1 MWDYSFAI
9 PSILI
14 LAILLI
20 NYFMLQRLPIRV
32 NKNFVSL
39 LLIETIVITS
49 DIFSSWACE
58 NYQDLPKFVVVSS
71 NMIYFIFFILRAY
84 TFFVFTC
91 SILELDPTE
100 NQFRTFLCRLPMIIT
115 EVVTLS
121 SPFTKAVFFIGSTG
135 YQRGSLYNII
145 VLNFA
150 IYLFFSIQATV
161 TFKSRLKA
169 KRDFFGI
176 LFYLLILIVGLIF
189 RIMFPRYLLM
199 DTFCV
204 MTIIS
209 INLLFMNPEYFI
221 ERRTRLFNSE
231 GLRIILQDTTRQKYN
246 TIFAF
251 VIRHY
256 QEAIEIYGAKQ
267 MDVGIRLIGLYLR
280 RILPKEKLF
289 YYRSGRFVIMT
300 KSSVDIPAVI
310 KKIEERFKSPW
321 LSDNVELYLEARFV
335 EVSPDYEMYDSDI
348 VINTLVNALNKA
360 NNSTDKSHILVG
372 REMFDTIQN
381 NTAIKR
387 ALEKAIENN
396 KIEVFLQPIM
406 DAQTN
411 TLVGAESLC
420 RIRDDKGEIIS
431 PNKFIPIAESNGR
444 INQLGEQVFEKTC
457 KFISENDMSAL
468 GLEWINVNLSA
479 AQFMKKDLASDFS
492 NLIEKYNLRPSDIH
506 LEITE
511 AVIVDDDIMNNQI
524 QSLRQKGFLFSLDDY
539 GTGYSNISRLKHS
552 PFSNVKIDMSL
563 VWDYC
568 DNPNLLLPMLIKAFK
583 KTGYSLTAEGIET
596 KEIEDTMK
604 SIGCD
609 YLQGMYYSPPIPM
622 DEFIKKYTK
631 SS

>member
-20 NYFMLQRLPIRV
+20 NYFMVQRLPVRV
-32 NKNFVSL
+32 SKNFVSL
-39 LLIETIVITS
+39 LLIETIVISS
-49 DIFSSWACE
+49 DIFSSWTCE
-58 NYQDLPKFVVVSS
+58 NYLELPKFIVIFS
-71 NMIYFIFFILRAY
+71 NMLFFVFFSLRAY
-84 TFFVFTC
+84 AFFVFTC
-91 SILELDPTE
+91 SILELDPVE
-100 NQFRTFLCRLPMIIT
+100 NKFRTFLCRLPLFIT
-115 EVVTLS
+115 ETVTLT
-121 SPFTKAVFFIGSTG
+121 SPWTKAVFSVESTG
-135 YQRGSLYNII
+135 YQRGCFYSII

-150 IYLFFSIQATV
+150 IYLFMSTHSVI
-161 TFKSRLKA
+161 TFRNHLKA
-169 KRDFFGI
+169 KRDFYGT
-176 LFYLLILIVGLIF
+176 LFYLLLLISGLIM
-189 RIMFPRYLLM
+189 RVLFPKYLLM

-231 GLRIILQDTTRQKYN
+231 GLRIILQDTSRQKHD

-251 VIRHY
+251 VVRHY
-256 QEAIEIYGAKQ
+256 QEAVEIYGVKQ
-267 MDVGIRLIGLYLR
+267 MDVGIRLIGSYLR
-280 RILPKEKLF
+280 RILPREMLF
-289 YYRSGRFVIMT
+289 YYRSGRFVIMA
-300 KSSVDIPAVI
+300 KSNVDVTAVI
-310 KKIEERFKSPW
+310 KQIEERFKSPW
-321 LSDNVELYLEARFV
+321 LSDNVELYLEASFV
-335 EVSPDYEMYDSDI
+335 EVSPEYELYDSDV

-360 NNSTDKSHILVG
+360 NNTTDKSHILVG
-372 REMFDTIQN
+372 REMFDAVQD
-381 NTAIKR
+381 NTSIKR
-387 ALEKAIENN
+387 ALERAIESDT
-396 KIEVFLQPIM
+396 IEVFLQPIM
-406 DAQTN
+406 NAKTN

-420 RIRDDKGEIIS
+420 RIRDDKGNIIS

-492 NLIEKYNLRPSDIH
+492 NLIERYNLRPSDIH

-511 AVIVDDDIMNNQI
+511 AAIVDDDIMDNQI
-524 QSLRQKGFLFSLDDY
+524 NILRQNGFLLSLDDY

-552 PFSNVKIDMSL
+552 PFSNVKIDMSI

-583 KTGYSLTAEGIET
+583 ETGYSLTAEGIET

-604 SIGCD
+604 SIGFD